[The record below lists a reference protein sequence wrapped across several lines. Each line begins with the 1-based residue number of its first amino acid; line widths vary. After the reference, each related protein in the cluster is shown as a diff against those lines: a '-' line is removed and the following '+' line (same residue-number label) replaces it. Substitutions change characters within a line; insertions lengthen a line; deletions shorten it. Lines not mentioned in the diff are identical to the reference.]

1 MTGDRELIRQY
12 LDELRLSLRIPEVGR
27 ILVEAEDHLR
37 EAAAAGTAAGL
48 TETEAQQAAITGFGS
63 VRAIVY
69 AHLTRHGRVAAVLAD
84 LALALW
90 RVAAFYLLADF
101 GVGLAGLLTT
111 SGAAACIA
119 RSRSCQGMPE
129 ATTPA
134 AVTVWAATG
143 AAGVALLAAY
153 FLVRR
158 FQRRRGRVWSV
169 PLGGYFPLAATV
181 VSVAVGVG
189 LLFAD
194 TTQVAFIPRAGVI
207 IYAAVGLAVTYG
219 LRMCRMLW
227 NQARGRGE
235 LVCGMTAGKLGREF
249 IYRLYARRLRKQ
261 LAGGRLPRH
270 VGIIMDGNRR
280 WARAQRL
287 ADPSLGHRYGA
298 YHVENVLNWCEKTG
312 IRHVT
317 VFVCST
323 DNLASRDDA
332 ELAFLMQVI
341 EQVIADKLS
350 REPTWQVH
358 IAGALDMLPDTTA
371 QALKRAVEASRDCA
385 TGAHVTLAVGYGG
398 RQEVIEA
405 FRSLLYEHA
414 ERGTTLAELAETIT
428 TGDIARHL
436 YTAGQP
442 DPDLVIRTSGEQR
455 LSNFLLWQSAYSELY
470 FCEAYW
476 PAFREIDFLRALR
489 SFAARQRRY
498 GR

>member
-48 TETEAQQAAITGFGS
+48 TETEAQQAAITGFGP
-63 VRAIVY
+63 VRVIVY
-69 AHLTRHGRVAAVLAD
+69 AHLTRHGR
-84 LALALW
+84 
-90 RVAAFYLLADF
+90 
-101 GVGLAGLLTT
+101 
-111 SGAAACIA
+111 
-119 RSRSCQGMPE
+119 
-129 ATTPA
+129 
-134 AVTVWAATG
+134 
-143 AAGVALLAAY
+143 
-153 FLVRR
+153 
-158 FQRRRGRVWSV
+158 
-169 PLGGYFPLAATV
+169 
-181 VSVAVGVG
+181 
-189 LLFAD
+189 
-194 TTQVAFIPRAGVI
+194 
-207 IYAAVGLAVTYG
+207 
-219 LRMCRMLW
+219 
-227 NQARGRGE
+227 
-235 LVCGMTAGKLGREF
+235 
-249 IYRLYARRLRKQ
+249 ARRQ
-261 LAGGRLPRH
+261 G
-270 VGIIMDGNRR
+270 
-280 WARAQRL
+280 L
-287 ADPSLGHRYGA
+287 ADPSFGHRYGA

-312 IRHVT
+312 ITHVT
-317 VFVCST
+317 VFVCSAE
-323 DNLASRDDA
+323 NLASRGDA